1 MKVSNY
7 NIRQTLAKKG
17 KISRNKA
24 AFKSDVQVNEWY
36 TKIARYRYYLMTT
49 LTALFVKV
57 DKVMNGE
64 INEHIVED
72 INEDKNEGG
81 DW

>member
-36 TKIARYRYYLMTT
+36 TKIAGYRYYLMTT
-49 LTALFVKV
+49 LTALFC
-57 DKVMNGE
+57 
-64 INEHIVED
+64 
-72 INEDKNEGG
+72 EGR
-81 DW
+81 

>member
-1 MKVSNY
+1 M
-7 NIRQTLAKKG
+7 
-17 KISRNKA
+17 
-24 AFKSDVQVNEWY
+24 
-36 TKIARYRYYLMTT
+36 
-49 LTALFVKV
+49 KV